1 MKEKLQPLSL
11 YAESIISVKG
21 IEQCIHVF
29 NDTDNQTLRATG
41 ANTETERNLAM
52 QAIARNNKRNIPIIW
67 E

>member
-29 NDTDNQTLRATG
+29 NDTDSHTLRVVG
-41 ANTETERNLAM
+41 ANTEAERNLAM
-52 QAIARNNKRNIPIIW
+52 QAIAKNNKRNVPIIW